1 VYLDG
6 FQIIIQMTRFIL
18 SVVTVIA
25 AAWTM
30 SAQAAQTS
38 KGAAWQA
45 PSRTSDLATDSKAL
59 AHAAKTTA
67 VAASKAAIRATK
79 NLTSTMKQELAKASV
94 KAKSVAE
101 AGGNALGQHL
111 ARLTAY
117 WSGEGD
123 YYTRH
128 HISATGVRLHNGHC
142 AVDPSVIPYGSVVDI
157 EGLGRYL
164 AVDTGTAVVTRR
176 AARKSGHNRG
186 ERSALVVDLYFENR
200 REGEKFAANGPKFAA
215 VTWWTPDSGN
225 AASAEPVASI
235 RSLMAS
241 NEAPRS
247 KAL

>member
-1 VYLDG
+1 
-6 FQIIIQMTRFIL
+6 MTRFIL

-38 KGAAWQA
+38 KGATCQA
-45 PSRTSDLATDSKAL
+45 PSRTSVLAADSKAL
-59 AHAAKTTA
+59 AHAAKNTA
-67 VAASKAAIRATK
+67 VAASQAVVRSAKS
-79 NLTSTMKQELAKASV
+79 LTSTMKQELAKASA
-94 KAKSVAE
+94 KTKSVAE
-101 AGGNALGQHL
+101 AGRNALGQHL

-128 HISATGVRLHNGHC
+128 HISATGVRLHSGHC

-176 AARKSGHNRG
+176 AARESGHNRG

-200 REGEKFAANGPKFAA
+200 REGERFAANGPKFAA
-215 VTWWTPDSGN
+215 VTWWTPGAGDT
-225 AASAEPVASI
+225 ASADPATSI
-235 RSLMAS
+235 RSLVAS

>member
-1 VYLDG
+1 
-6 FQIIIQMTRFIL
+6 MTRFIL
-18 SVVTVIA
+18 SLVTVIA

-30 SAQAAQTS
+30 SAQAAQNS
-38 KGAAWQA
+38 KGSLCQA
-45 PSRTSDLATDSKAL
+45 PSRTSDLTTATKAL
-59 AHAAKTTA
+59 GHAAKDMA
-67 VAASKAAIRATK
+67 VAATHAAVHSAKA
-79 NLTSTMKQELAKASV
+79 LTSAMKQELAQASQ
-94 KAKSVAE
+94 KTRSIAD
-101 AGGNALGQHL
+101 AGGKALGQHL
-111 ARLTAY
+111 ARVTAY

-176 AARKSGHNRG
+176 AARESGHNRG
-186 ERSALVVDLYFENR
+186 ERAALVVDLYFENR

-215 VTWWTPDSGN
+215 ITWWTPGAGDT
-225 AASAEPVASI
+225 ASTEPDASTRTLI
-235 RSLMAS
+235 AS
-241 NEAPRS
+241 NDSPRS